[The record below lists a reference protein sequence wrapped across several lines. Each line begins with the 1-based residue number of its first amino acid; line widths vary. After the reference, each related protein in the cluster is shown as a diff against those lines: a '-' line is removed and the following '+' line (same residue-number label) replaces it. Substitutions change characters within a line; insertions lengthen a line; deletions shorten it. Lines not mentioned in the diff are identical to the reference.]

1 AGNRKMESERSGL
14 DDSAQGPGDW
24 MMLRSKLGSL
34 WFGLRRR
41 PHVESSMTAEVSF
54 HIEARAE
61 DLVRN
66 GLSREEALRQA
77 RLEFGSLEK
86 YKEEIRGAR
95 GLCLVDELR
104 ADLRYGL
111 RSLRRSPA
119 FTMTA
124 VISLALGIGGNTLIF
139 TLIDSTFL
147 QPLSYRDPGQLAV
160 IWSAPVKN
168 LEQIGTSSV
177 STYF

>member
-1 AGNRKMESERSGL
+1 
-14 DDSAQGPGDW
+14 
-24 MMLRSKLGSL
+24 MMLLSKLRSL
-34 WFGLRRR
+34 CFGLFRR
-41 PHVESSMTAEVSF
+41 PQVEHSMTDEVSF
-54 HIEARAE
+54 HIDARAA
-61 DLVRN
+61 DLIRTGV
-66 GLSREEALRQA
+66 SREEAMRQA

-86 YKEEIRGAR
+86 YKEEIRVAR
-95 GLCLVDELR
+95 GLRLVDELR
-104 ADLRYGL
+104 GDLRYGL

-119 FTMTA
+119 FTMAA
-124 VISLALGIGGNTLIF
+124 VISLAFGIGGNTLIF

-177 STYF
+177 STYFGLRDQNRSFESIGASMAAVVA